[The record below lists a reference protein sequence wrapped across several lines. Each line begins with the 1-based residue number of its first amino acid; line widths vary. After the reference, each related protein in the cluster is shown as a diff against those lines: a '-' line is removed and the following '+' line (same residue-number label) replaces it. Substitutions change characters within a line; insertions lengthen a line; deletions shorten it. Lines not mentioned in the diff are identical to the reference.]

1 MAIKSLVLAGAA
13 FLAAVP
19 ISPHVVLAQGSTYV
33 APDQGQGQSGDE
45 QTPPDMKKQRR
56 HGQTGDDQ
64 SSGDMKKRHTDGQ
77 SDGQS
82 PEMQNDRNNR
92 KEAMGHDRHGQWM
105 RHREGRFRYFHDGY
119 YYASPWWGAGVG
131 IGVDG
136 GGIGCN
142 EGARIVSRRG
152 FNRVVPIDCGGD
164 FYTYRGWRGGG
175 PWRIRVNSGSGQI
188 VATRPLG

>member
-1 MAIKSLVLAGAA
+1 
-13 FLAAVP
+13 
-19 ISPHVVLAQGSTYV
+19 
-33 APDQGQGQSGDE
+33 
-45 QTPPDMKKQRR
+45 
-56 HGQTGDDQ
+56 
-64 SSGDMKKRHTDGQ
+64 
-77 SDGQS
+77 
-82 PEMQNDRNNR
+82 
-92 KEAMGHDRHGQWM
+92 MGHDRHGQWM

-175 PWRIRVNSGSGQI
+175 PWRIRVDSDTGQI

>member
-19 ISPHVVLAQGSTYV
+19 ISSHVVLAQGSTYV
-33 APDQGQGQSGDE
+33 APDQGQGQGQWGDE

-56 HGQTGDDQ
+56 HGQAGDDQ

-92 KEAMGHDRHGQWM
+92 REAMGHDRHGQWM

-131 IGVDG
+131 
-136 GGIGCN
+136 
-142 EGARIVSRRG
+142 
-152 FNRVVPIDCGGD
+152 
-164 FYTYRGWRGGG
+164 
-175 PWRIRVNSGSGQI
+175 
-188 VATRPLG
+188 

>member
-1 MAIKSLVLAGAA
+1 MAIKTLILASAA

-19 ISPHVVLAQGSTYV
+19 FSPHVVLAQGTTYV
-33 APDQGQGQSGDE
+33 APDQGQSGDD
-45 QTPPDMKKQRR
+45 QPPQDMKKQRR

-64 SSGDMKKRHTDGQ
+64 TSGDVKKRHMEGQNDGQ
-77 SDGQS
+77 SS
-82 PEMQNDRNNR
+82 PEMRNDR

-105 RHREGRFRYFHDGY
+105 RHREGKFRYFRDGY
-119 YYASPWWGAGVG
+119 YYATPWWTAGG
-131 IGVDG
+131 GVDG

-152 FNRVVPIDCGGD
+152 FNRVVPMDCGGD

-175 PWRIRVNSGSGQI
+175 PWRIRVDSDTGQI